1 MQLTVADNYGKDVQL
16 YVLRDNAWE
25 LLDVDRDGNTLTAL
39 VPASAVADG
48 TVRVLI
54 QARTI
59 ANTPYTQADDFNTE
73 VGDNDDWDGT
83 AVPENY
89 DFAIAWYTDTQYYA
103 ERYNQHYQDMVSWI
117 IDKKD
122 DLNIKYVFHTG
133 DIADEF
139 NEEYQFAFA
148 RSQQKRLEDAGI
160 PTGVLGGNHDVAHG
174 NMVYDLY
181 WKYFG
186 EEYYKDKSYYGGSYK
201 NNLGHYDVVE
211 VDGEEIL
218 FISISWG
225 HLHLRDCLDQLRS
238 GCTPRYPR
246 HHYHPWRHQ
255 CHGNRELHQPHSAQ
269 RCVQEPSPGHGYPQR
284 SLSRFLRQLCGA
296 DQ

>member
-1 MQLTVADNYGKDVQL
+1 MCI
-16 YVLRDNAWE
+16 RD
-25 LLDVDRDGNTLTAL
+25 
-39 VPASAVADG
+39 S
-48 TVRVLI
+48 
-54 QARTI
+54 
-59 ANTPYTQADDFNTE
+59 
-73 VGDNDDWDGT
+73 
-83 AVPENY
+83 
-89 DFAIAWYTDTQYYA
+89 TDTQYYA

-201 NNLGHYDVVE
+201 KMC
-211 VDGEEIL
+211 I
-218 FISISWG
+218 
-225 HLHLRDCLDQLRS
+225 RDRRNSAHSCQLPVSCVATLSACLLY
-238 GCTPRYPR
+238 T
-246 HHYHPWRHQ
+246 
-255 CHGNRELHQPHSAQ
+255 SA
-269 RCVQEPSPGHGYPQR
+269 RLVP
-284 SLSRFLRQLCGA
+284 
-296 DQ
+296 